1 VGAGEG
7 LLQAVLGD
15 EAQLVEAG
23 AEPPAE
29 EDLVLDGLLE
39 LVLGDETAVPQ
50 DPGEYRHGAPSMKVV
65 ILVGYP
71 SDRKA
76 LPPN

>member
-1 VGAGEG
+1 VAPRQR

-15 EAQLVEAG
+15 EAQLVEAR
-23 AEPPAE
+23 AKPAAV
-29 EDLVLDGLLE
+29 EDLMLDRELE
-39 LVLGDETAVPQ
+39 LVVADEPAFPQ
-50 DPGEYRHGAPSMKVV
+50 DASQYRQGAPSMRSA

-76 LPPN
+76 HPHH